1 MPVIPLTWYKPYYL
15 YYKFIIEFIYKKYRQ
30 KIKLLYNSRQH
41 LISYNSRDKQLVTNP
56 NTMNNKPIHDGEFQ
70 RALKTRHVQ
79 LIALGGIIGSGY
91 FLGTGAVIS
100 QVGPSVFLAY
110 ILGGLII
117 YLTMLCMGELAV
129 AIPISGSFINYTADF
144 ISPSLA
150 CGVGWSYWISWV
162 AYIPAECV
170 AGGII
175 MEHFTGVNG
184 YVWAVCFGCLI
195 TYINIAKVGTFGEIE
210 FWLAIVKILALF
222 GFTILALLI
231 FFGVI
236 HGDQPAGMIGGKY
249 IFDQGGLFPNG
260 GMALLTAMVLL
271 LVNYQG
277 SEIIGLAAGESID
290 PARMIPSAIRNV
302 TFRILFIYI
311 IPVFCLVL
319 IFPWQKAGLANSVFA
334 DALNL
339 YGLKW
344 AGVVTSFVTL
354 TATLSCSNSG
364 VYGIVRSLHALAR
377 NGMAPARL
385 AKLNHNAVPQ
395 NAGIVTLVS
404 IWILLLA
411 GFFFGQTMLYIALL
425 LVSGFTGAIAWISL
439 CWAQINFRRR
449 LYKAGYTTDNLRY
462 KTPGSPYTGI
472 VAIVLMVGCLV
483 FLFLNQD
490 PTYKI
495 AFTIGFITLFIPIAI
510 YKYFDLDKKRQ
521 LGLLNNKHIQFSDIF
536 PKRN

>member
-1 MPVIPLTWYKPYYL
+1 MTKPTE
-15 YYKFIIEFIYKKYRQ
+15 IH
-30 KIKLLYNSRQH
+30 IK
-41 LISYNSRDKQLVTNP
+41 P
-56 NTMNNKPIHDGEFQ
+56 NHDGEFR
-70 RALKTRHVQ
+70 RALKDRHVQ

-91 FLGTGAVIS
+91 FLGTGAVIH

-144 ISPSLA
+144 ISPSFA

-175 MEHFTGVNG
+175 MQHFTGVNS
-184 YVWAVCFGCLI
+184 YLWAVCFGLLI

-210 FWLAIVKILALF
+210 FWLALVKIIALF
-222 GFTILALLI
+222 SFVALSMLI
-231 FFGVI
+231 FFGMI
-236 HGDQPAGMIGGKY
+236 HGPQSPGIVGGRF

-260 GMALLTAMVLL
+260 GLALLTAMVLL

-302 TFRILFIYI
+302 TFRSLFIYI

-319 IFPWQKAGLANSVFA
+319 IFPWQKAGLTNSVFA
-334 DALNL
+334 EALNF

-344 AGVVTSFVTL
+344 AGAAASFVTL

-377 NGMAPARL
+377 NGMAQNKL
-385 AKLNHNAVPQ
+385 AKLNRNAVPQ
-395 NAGIVTLVS
+395 NAGIVTLIS
-404 IWILLLA
+404 IWLLLIVSY
-411 GFFFGQTMLYIALL
+411 FFGQTILYIALL

-439 CWAQINFRRR
+439 CWAQINFRKR
-449 LYKAGYTTDNLRY
+449 LYQAGYTTKDLRY

-472 VAIVLMVGCLV
+472 IAIILMAVCLI
-483 FLFLNQD
+483 FLLLNED
-490 PTYKI
+490 PSYKI
-495 AFTIGFITLFIPIAI
+495 AFAIGFLTLIVPIII
-510 YKYFDLDKKRQ
+510 YKSLGLDKRRETELANQ
-521 LGLLNNKHIQFSDIF
+521 HIQFSDVF
-536 PKRN
+536 PSRTKD

>member
-1 MPVIPLTWYKPYYL
+1 MTNETDTITKP
-15 YYKFIIEFIYKKYRQ
+15 
-30 KIKLLYNSRQH
+30 
-41 LISYNSRDKQLVTNP
+41 TN
-56 NTMNNKPIHDGEFQ
+56 DGDFR
-70 RALKTRHVQ
+70 RALKDRHIQ
-79 LIALGGIIGSGY
+79 LIALGGVIGSGY
-91 FLGTGAVIS
+91 FLGTGAVVHE
-100 QVGPSVFLAY
+100 VGPSVFLAY
-110 ILGGLII
+110 ILGGIII

-144 ISPSLA
+144 ISPTLA

-184 YVWAVCFGCLI
+184 YVWAVCFGFLI
-195 TYINIAKVGTFGEIE
+195 TYINMSEVGTFGEIE
-210 FWLAIVKILALF
+210 FWLALIKILALF
-222 GFTILALLI
+222 GFVALALLI
-231 FFGVI
+231 FLGVI
-236 HGDQPAGMIGGKY
+236 HGPQPSGIIGGRF
-249 IFDQGGLFPNG
+249 IFDEGGLFPNG

-319 IFPWQKAGLANSVFA
+319 IFPWQKAGLNNSVFA
-334 DALNL
+334 EALNF

-344 AGVVTSFVTL
+344 AGIAASFVTL

-377 NGMAPARL
+377 NGMAPRRL
-385 AKLNHNAVPQ
+385 AKLNRNAVPQ
-395 NAGIVTLVS
+395 NAGIATLIS
-404 IWILLLA
+404 IWILLFA
-411 GFFFGQTMLYIALL
+411 GYFFGQTMLYIALL

-439 CWAQINFRRR
+439 CWAQINFRKR
-449 LYKAGYTTDNLRY
+449 LYKAGYTTADLRY
-462 KTPGSPYTGI
+462 TTPGSPYTGVI
-472 VAIVLMVGCLV
+472 AIILMIICLM
-483 FLFLNQD
+483 FLLLNKD
-490 PTYKI
+490 ITYKI
-495 AFTIGFITLFIPIAI
+495 AFGIGFLTLVIPMII
-510 YKYFDLDKKRQ
+510 YKY
-521 LGLLNNKHIQFSDIF
+521 LGLNQRQQRESILASHVEFSDVF
-536 PKRN
+536 PDRPTAKKS

>member
-1 MPVIPLTWYKPYYL
+1 MTTKTGIPAKPA
-15 YYKFIIEFIYKKYRQ
+15 
-30 KIKLLYNSRQH
+30 
-41 LISYNSRDKQLVTNP
+41 P
-56 NTMNNKPIHDGEFQ
+56 DGEFR
-70 RALKTRHVQ
+70 RALKDRHVQ

-91 FLGTGAVIS
+91 FLGTGAVVN

-110 ILGGLII
+110 IFGGIII

-144 ISPSLA
+144 ISPTFA

-175 MEHFTGVNG
+175 MEHFTGING
-184 YVWAVCFGCLI
+184 YVWAVCFGLLI
-195 TYINIAKVGTFGEIE
+195 TYINISEVGTFGEIE
-210 FWLAIVKILALF
+210 FWLAIIKIIALF
-222 GFTILALLI
+222 SFVGVSLLI
-231 FFGVI
+231 FFGLI
-236 HGDQPAGMIGGKY
+236 HGPQPAGIIGARF

-260 GMALLTAMVLL
+260 HMVLLTAMVLL

-290 PARMIPSAIRNV
+290 PAHMIPSAIRNV

-319 IFPWQKAGLANSVFA
+319 IFPWQKAGLNNSVFA
-334 DALNL
+334 EALNF

-344 AGVVTSFVTL
+344 AGAVASFVTL

-377 NGMAPARL
+377 NGMAPKKL
-385 AKLNHNAVPQ
+385 AKLNRNAVPQ
-395 NAGIVTLVS
+395 NAGIATLIS
-404 IWILLLA
+404 IWCLLIVSY
-411 GFFFGQTMLYIALL
+411 FFGQTMLYIALL

-439 CWAQINFRRR
+439 CWAQINFRKR
-449 LYKAGYTTDNLRY
+449 LYQAGYTTADLRY

-472 VAIVLMVGCLV
+472 VAIILMVICLV
-483 FLFLNQD
+483 FLLLNDD
-490 PTYKI
+490 PSYKI
-495 AFTIGFITLFIPIAI
+495 AFAIGLITLLLPMGI
-510 YKYFDLDKKRQ
+510 YKYMGLHKKRER
-521 LGLLNNKHIQFSDIF
+521 GLSKNHMKFSDIF
-536 PKRN
+536 PPKK

>member
-1 MPVIPLTWYKPYYL
+1 
-15 YYKFIIEFIYKKYRQ
+15 
-30 KIKLLYNSRQH
+30 
-41 LISYNSRDKQLVTNP
+41 VTNP
-56 NTMNNKPIHDGEFQ
+56 NTMNNKPIHDGEFR
-70 RALKTRHVQ
+70 RALKDRHVQ

-91 FLGTGAVIS
+91 FLGTGAVIN

-195 TYINIAKVGTFGEIE
+195 TYINIAEVGTFGEIE
-210 FWLAIVKILALF
+210 FWLAIIKILALV

-231 FFGVI
+231 FFGFI
-236 HGDQPAGMIGGKY
+236 HGPQPAGIIGGKY

-290 PARMIPSAIRNV
+290 PARMIPRAIRNV

-319 IFPWQKAGLANSVFA
+319 IFPWQKAGLANSVFS

-385 AKLNHNAVPQ
+385 AKLNNNAVPQ

-411 GFFFGQTMLYIALL
+411 GYFFGQSMLYIALL

-449 LYKAGYTTDNLRY
+449 LYKAGYTVDDLRY

-472 VAIVLMVGCLV
+472 VAIVLMVACLV

-495 AFTIGFITLFIPIAI
+495 AFAIGFICLTVPIAI

-521 LGLLNNKHIQFSDIF
+521 LGLLNNKHVQFSDVF
-536 PKRN
+536 PKRD

>member
-1 MPVIPLTWYKPYYL
+1 MTTSNEI
-15 YYKFIIEFIYKKYRQ
+15 
-30 KIKLLYNSRQH
+30 NSPPA
-41 LISYNSRDKQLVTNP
+41 NE
-56 NTMNNKPIHDGEFQ
+56 GEFR

-91 FLGTGAVIS
+91 FLGTGEVIN

-144 ISPSLA
+144 ISPTLA

-175 MEHFTGVNG
+175 MQHFTGING
-184 YVWAVCFGCLI
+184 YIWAVGFGVLI
-195 TYINIAKVGTFGEIE
+195 TYINISKVGTFGEIE
-210 FWLAIVKILALF
+210 FWLALIKILALF
-222 GFTILALLI
+222 AFVGLAMLI
-231 FFGVI
+231 FFGLI
-236 HGDQPAGMIGGKY
+236 HGPQPPGVIGGKF

-260 GMALLTAMVLL
+260 PMALLTAMVLL

-319 IFPWQKAGLANSVFA
+319 IFPWQKAGLDNSVFA
-334 DALNL
+334 DALNF

-344 AGVVTSFVTL
+344 AGAATSFVTL

-377 NGMAPARL
+377 NGMAPRKL
-385 AKLNHNAVPQ
+385 AKLNRNAVPQ
-395 NAGIVTLVS
+395 NAGIATLVS

-411 GFFFGQTMLYIALL
+411 GYFFGQSMLYIALL

-439 CWAQINFRRR
+439 CWAQINFRKK
-449 LYKAGYTTDNLRY
+449 LYQAGYTTADLKY

-472 VAIVLMVGCLV
+472 IAIVLMVACLV
-483 FLFLNQD
+483 FLFMSPD
-490 PTYKI
+490 PTYKL
-495 AFTIGFITLFIPIAI
+495 AFTIGFISLSLPMII
-510 YKYFDLDKKRQ
+510 YKVFGFDKNRQ
-521 LGLLNNKHIQFSDIF
+521 ENLVNNKHVMFNEVF
-536 PKRN
+536 PKKDA